1 MTLDSFL
8 KLISITADFI
18 TVGGILLAI
27 RWSMI
32 SKFDNVLALKTNRF
46 LSYLL
51 RLGIIFV
58 AFIFILHFGNY
69 LFQIILI
76 IFLVENISVYWVE
89 EEWYKYLA
97 SYLITAFFFIPLTW
111 VVSNI
116 IWSFSLNSLYEF
128 INIFKSENK
137 IKIKSNPVLYI
148 INAKYGIGGT
158 YIDVTKKVSQL
169 IVNNSLSVRAS
180 NQLAGDPVL
189 NVKKELIIEYNYNG
203 KKHSITGA
211 EGSVINIPE

>member
-51 RLGIIFV
+51 RLGIIFISL
-58 AFIFILHFGNY
+58 IFILHFGNY
-69 LFQIILI
+69 LFQIILVF
-76 IFLVENISVYWVE
+76 FLVENISLYWVE
-89 EEWYKYLA
+89 VEWYKFLA
-97 SYLITAFFFIPLTW
+97 SYLITALFFIPLIW
-111 VVSNI
+111 VISNI
-116 IWSFSLNSLYEF
+116 IWSFSLNPLYEF

-148 INAKYGIGGT
+148 LDAKYGIGEN
-158 YIDVTKKVSQL
+158 YKDVTKKVSQL

-180 NQLAGDPVL
+180 NQLAGDPVP